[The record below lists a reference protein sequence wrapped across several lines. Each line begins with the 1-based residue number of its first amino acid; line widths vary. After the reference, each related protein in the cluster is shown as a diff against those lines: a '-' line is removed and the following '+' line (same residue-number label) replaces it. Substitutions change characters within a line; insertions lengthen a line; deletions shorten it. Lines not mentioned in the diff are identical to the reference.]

1 MMNDHLKKL
10 YTKSLVDGTLNAELF
25 AQQIISDCV
34 QMLEHYDKKET
45 PRYIAYLIEKRYGL
59 EEE

>member
-1 MMNDHLKKL
+1 
-10 YTKSLVDGTLNAELF
+10 
-25 AQQIISDCV
+25 
-34 QMLEHYDKKET
+34 MLEHYDKKET

>member
-1 MMNDHLKKL
+1 MMNNHLKKL

-34 QMLEHYDKKET
+34 QMLEHYDNTET
-45 PRYIAYLIEKRYGL
+45 PRYIAYLIEKRFGM
-59 EEE
+59 EDE